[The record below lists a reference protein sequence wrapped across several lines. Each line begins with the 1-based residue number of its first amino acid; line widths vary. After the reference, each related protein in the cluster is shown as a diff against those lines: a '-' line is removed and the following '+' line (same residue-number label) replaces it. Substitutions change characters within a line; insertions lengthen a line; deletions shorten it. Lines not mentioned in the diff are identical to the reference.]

1 MDVIIR
7 QSVFETNSSST
18 HTITIVPNN
27 DDVNLIENDIM
38 YLSKLN
44 MNLDD
49 KLVLAI
55 TPIEKTALIA
65 CWFCS
70 YFAEGYDHKGEF
82 LESIINKLSN
92 NLGISKIDTKDYPYF
107 NPYVD
112 EYYTFESVDYYIN
125 EVINKDVKIQILIEE
140 W

>member
-1 MDVIIR
+1 MDLIIR
-7 QSVFETNSSST
+7 QGVFETNSSST
-18 HTITIVPNN
+18 HTITIAPNN
-27 DDVNLIENDIM
+27 DVNLIENDIM
-38 YLSKLN
+38 YLSKLKI
-44 MNLDD
+44 NLDD
-49 KLVLAI
+49 KLVLAV

-70 YFAEGYDHKGEF
+70 YFEEEYDHKGEF

-92 NLGISKIDTKDYPYF
+92 NLGISKIDTKDYPDF
-107 NPYVD
+107 HPYVD

-125 EVINKDVKIQILIEE
+125 EVINKDVKIQISREE